1 MRKSITIFIAIFVL
15 AIMLLTPVAYAR
27 VSIPEATSDFYVND
41 FANVFSSSEKA
52 QLMEKAKALSDE
64 HDGIQVVITTVKSL
78 EGNSVEDYSYEM
90 YNQYGI
96 GKDDM
101 GLLILLAT
109 DDRKIRVEVG
119 KSMEA
124 YINDSKAGR
133 FIDQYAIPYLKE
145 DKFNEGLISLQ
156 EALIDEVI
164 LCIEKDKVELTRTSN
179 SNDKELSLN
188 AVGIFLILLA
198 IIVLVILIIFLVNK
212 IRTKRR
218 ARKEEIEN
226 LKAEIDLLQGKLA
239 IDKKTANNEAE
250 SFKREISNLTK
261 KNDSL
266 ELKYQNIRNA
276 YETLKD
282 RYERAKKL
290 YPKLDTEITAMIE
303 DEARQRDKTIAKKV
317 DSIIAKVINLT
328 PSKDIVSELSDAKH
342 SYMALTAK
350 QKAYVKSDITKLN
363 RLYDESLRLKQEYDC
378 KVREE
383 RNKNHAMQAAAKIT
397 AIISGISIGRA
408 VYLSSLKEAKSIYD
422 GLDSGARSYFDKSI
436 IDRLDKLYKQ
446 AKRDKEEEDEARRR
460 REEEERRR
468 RNSYYSHSSSSSFG
482 SSSNFGGFGGH
493 SGGGGASRGF

>member
-1 MRKSITIFIAIFVL
+1 MRKSITIFIAILVL
-15 AIMLLTPVAYAR
+15 AIMLLTPVAYATI
-27 VSIPEATSDFYVND
+27 SIPEATSDFYVND

-52 QLMEKAKALSDE
+52 QLMEKAISLSDE
-64 HDGIQVVITTVKSL
+64 HDGIQVVVTTVKSL

-109 DDRKIRVEVG
+109 NDRKISVEVG

-145 DKFNEGLISLQ
+145 DKFNEGLINLQ
-156 EALIDEVI
+156 EALIDEVVS
-164 LCIEKDKVELTRTSN
+164 CIEKDKVESTRTSN
-179 SNDKELSLN
+179 SDDKEPSQN
-188 AVGIFLILLA
+188 TAGIFLILLA
-198 IIVLVILIIFLVNK
+198 IIALVVFIVFLVNK

-218 ARKEEIEN
+218 ERKEKIAN
-226 LKAEIDLLQGKLA
+226 LNAKNEHLEGVIARLKEA
-239 IDKKTANNEAE
+239 ANNTEQT
-250 SFKREISNLTK
+250 FKKKISGLTEENK
-261 KNDSL
+261 SL
-266 ELKYQNIRNA
+266 ELKYQKLQNVH
-276 YETLKD
+276 ETLQD
-282 RYERAKKL
+282 RYERAKRL
-290 YPKLDTEITAMIE
+290 YPNVDSEVTDMIE
-303 DEARQRDKTIAKKV
+303 EEVRQRDKTIAKEA
-317 DSIIAKVINLT
+317 DSIIAMVINLT
-328 PSKDIVSELSDAKH
+328 PSKDIISKLGDAKN
-342 SYMALTAK
+342 YYLALTAK

-383 RNKNHAMQAAAKIT
+383 KNKNHAMQAAAKIT

-408 VYLSSLKEAKSIYD
+408 VHLSSLKEAKSIYD
-422 GLDSGARSYFDKSI
+422 GLDSGARAYFDKSI

-482 SSSNFGGFGGH
+482 SSSHFGGFGGH